1 MILSANL
8 GFPRIGSHRELK
20 QALESCWSG
29 ATGAEELLR
38 TAQFLRA
45 RHWFTQQKAGID
57 HIPSNDFSLYDQM
70 LDTIAMLGA
79 VPPRFGHAG
88 GEVPLEL
95 YFAMA
100 RGRADAPAMEMTKW
114 FDTNYHYI
122 VPELTAD
129 MDLRLSRHK
138 ALEDYKEAKF
148 LGIDTRPVLI
158 GPVTFLKLAKMR
170 DGSERWALLPRVLA
184 VYRAVLTSLAQAGA
198 EWVQIDEPVLVSDL
212 DDAARAALK
221 AAYAAL
227 ADVPVKIMLATYFGA
242 VDDNLPALA
251 GLPVQGVHV
260 DLVRAPGQLEAVCK
274 ALPRDALLSLGV
286 VNGRNIWKTALTD
299 AERLIEQ
306 ARALHG
312 DALIVAPSCSLL
324 HVPVDLGIETKLDAE
339 LKDWLAFA
347 VQKLDEVVAL
357 ARAANGERDSRTFL
371 DNARALGTRSV
382 SPRIHDPAVKARL
395 AAVTPQMAQRAPSF
409 QERIALQQSLLK
421 LPLLPTTSIGSLP
434 QTRDLRDVR
443 ARFRKGE
450 IDQATYEKILEEKTA
465 EAMRWQDEI
474 GIDVP
479 VHGEFERNDMV
490 EYFGEQLKGFAF
502 TEKAWVQSYG
512 SRCVKPPIIYGDVS
526 RPRPMTLQWT
536 QIAQRYTKKPVKGM
550 LTGPVTILQWSFVRD
565 DQGRRDTCR
574 QIALAIRDEVTDL
587 EKAGV
592 RLIQID
598 EAALREG
605 LPIRKKD
612 WRSYLDWAVEAFRL
626 TASGVSATTQIHTHM
641 CYSEFNDIID
651 AVAAMDADVISIETS
666 RSAMELLEAFA
677 NFSYPNDIGPGVY
690 DIHSPRVPS
699 QQEMEALLEKALT
712 VLKPGQLWVNPDCGL
727 KTRGWAEVKP
737 ALVSMVAAAK
747 AVRGRLAQQ
756 HARPA

>member
-395 AAVTPQMAQRAPSF
+395 AAVPEHSVLPSPASCCGLSVF
-409 QERIALQQSLLK
+409 NGAACPRM
-421 LPLLPTTSIGSLP
+421 PL
-434 QTRDLRDVR
+434 
-443 ARFRKGE
+443 
-450 IDQATYEKILEEKTA
+450 
-465 EAMRWQDEI
+465 
-474 GIDVP
+474 
-479 VHGEFERNDMV
+479 
-490 EYFGEQLKGFAF
+490 
-502 TEKAWVQSYG
+502 
-512 SRCVKPPIIYGDVS
+512 C
-526 RPRPMTLQWT
+526 
-536 QIAQRYTKKPVKGM
+536 
-550 LTGPVTILQWSFVRD
+550 TGPST
-565 DQGRRDTCR
+565 
-574 QIALAIRDEVTDL
+574 
-587 EKAGV
+587 
-592 RLIQID
+592 
-598 EAALREG
+598 
-605 LPIRKKD
+605 
-612 WRSYLDWAVEAFRL
+612 
-626 TASGVSATTQIHTHM
+626 
-641 CYSEFNDIID
+641 
-651 AVAAMDADVISIETS
+651 
-666 RSAMELLEAFA
+666 
-677 NFSYPNDIGPGVY
+677 
-690 DIHSPRVPS
+690 
-699 QQEMEALLEKALT
+699 
-712 VLKPGQLWVNPDCGL
+712 
-727 KTRGWAEVKP
+727 
-737 ALVSMVAAAK
+737 
-747 AVRGRLAQQ
+747 
-756 HARPA
+756 